1 MRYYEVAILAKPL
14 TLTYVS
20 KEKCNEGDVVEVEV
34 QSRKYRGVVLKEV
47 PKPPYTCKELTKTKF
62 IMRYLSIAKFIA
74 QYYVCTLGEAL
85 GLFVPFL
92 QEKTPAKPL
101 KIEHTS
107 TLSPKQQEALQFLR
121 SYPVSLLFGETG
133 SGKTEIYIEY
143 FKEIMQK
150 GKRAIFLMPEI
161 SLTPQMQK
169 RLEKIFGEAVVI
181 WHSRLTKKKK
191 EAVLEKIYSG
201 DARIIAGP
209 RSALFLPV
217 EDLGLIV
224 VDEEHDDSY
233 KSQSRPHINAK
244 DIAILMG
251 QRLHIPV
258 VLGSATPSVG
268 SYYKFPHFKLPAFFA
283 KKKQFLYDSGEGL
296 TPVIVEHIQKV
307 LQDKKQVLIFLPTR
321 AHFKYL
327 ICQECGEAVKCPYCD
342 VGMSV
347 HFDKKALVC
356 HYCNFSEFIPKECP
370 TCKAKELSAKRLGT
384 SEVAQELEL
393 LFPNACIAKFDKDAI
408 TTQKKLE
415 KVIKDFSQKKIDILV
430 GTQML
435 SKGHDY
441 PDVALSV
448 ILDIDYVL
456 AMADYRAREK
466 AASLFV
472 QVAGRAGRREDATV
486 IVQTKN
492 REFFDRYK
500 EYELFLQDELAM
512 RKDIYPPFVKLAQLN
527 FAHKSADIAKEAMEE
542 ALACLQNQDIEI
554 VGYGANAIEKIA
566 NRYRYHIL
574 LRSPSVKK
582 LLQAIY
588 TCKNELCDVD
598 MDPVNLM

>member
-1 MRYYEVAILAKPL
+1 MRYYEVAILSKPL
-14 TLTYVS
+14 TLTYAS
-20 KEKCNEGDVVEVEV
+20 KEECNEGDVVEVAV

-47 PKPPYTCKELTKTKF
+47 PKPSYSCKELAKTKYV
-62 IMRYLSIAKFIA
+62 MRHRAIAKFIA
-74 QYYVCTLGEAL
+74 QYYVCTLGESF

-92 QEKTPAKPL
+92 QEKTPSLPL
-101 KIEHTS
+101 EIEGKS
-107 TLSPKQQEALQFLR
+107 TLSPKQQEALKFIR
-121 SYPVSLLFGETG
+121 SHPVSLLFGETG

-143 FKEIMQK
+143 FKEIVKK

-161 SLTPQMQK
+161 SLTPQMQQ

-181 WHSRLTKKKK
+181 WHSKLTKKKK
-191 EAVLEKIYSG
+191 EKVLEKIYSG
-201 DARIIAGP
+201 KARIIAGP

-251 QRLHIPV
+251 QKLGISV

-268 SYYKFPHFKLPAFFA
+268 SYYKFPDFKLPAFFA
-283 KKKQFLYDSGEGL
+283 KKKEFLYDSGEGL
-296 TPVIVEHIQKV
+296 SPLIVEHIQKA
-307 LQDKKQVLIFLPTR
+307 LQEKKQVLVFLPTR

-327 ICQECGEAVKCPYCD
+327 ICQECGGAVKCPYCD

-356 HYCNFSEFIPKECP
+356 HYCNFSEFIPKSCP
-370 TCKAKELSAKRLGT
+370 TCKAKELSAKRVGT

-393 LFPNACIAKFDKDAI
+393 LFPNARIAKFDKDAI

-415 KVIKDFSQKKIDILV
+415 RTIKDFSQKKIDILV

-448 ILDIDYVL
+448 ILDIDYLL

-492 REFFDRYK
+492 REFFARYK
-500 EYELFLQDELAM
+500 EYELFLTEELAM
-512 RKDIYPPFVKLAQLN
+512 RKDKYPPFVKLAQLN
-527 FAHKSADIAKEAMEE
+527 FAHKRSDVAKSAMEE
-542 ALACLQNQDIEI
+542 ALACLRKQDIEI
-554 VGYGANAIEKIA
+554 VGFGANAIEKIA

-574 LRSPSVKK
+574 LRSSSAKK

-588 TCKNELCDVD
+588 ACKNDLCDVD
-598 MDPVNLM
+598 MDPVHLM